1 MLWNF
6 LFRLIFNVI
15 FIYCKDIEIC
25 PSSLAAY
32 LDAAEFKVSE
42 CKPQLKQHQLFSS
55 NVPQLNQEIN
65 LTDLVEWV
73 GAAVLEIEWLVYFI

>member
-1 MLWNF
+1 M
-6 LFRLIFNVI
+6 
-15 FIYCKDIEIC
+15 
-25 PSSLAAY
+25 
-32 LDAAEFKVSE
+32 SE